1 VIDPA
6 DEGGEAPCFAHL
18 GLDGDACD
26 TVEDIDEDDDTTPT
40 APSTGGISSPG

>member
-18 GLDGDACD
+18 GLDGDRCD
-26 TVEDIDEDDDTTPT
+26 AVDGCDEDEATATTS
-40 APSTGGISSPG
+40 STPRITSPD